1 MEQKENTIYVSYCL
15 QQLLYSVENQLIS
28 CCQLVMLLSLCTCS
42 FLFHLFCSK
51 NRKSKGN
58 LAHSCPS
65 DGMFKDHNINLLIK
79 CSFRKLNVTWK
90 PSNSK
95 KKMHFIMNTLKNST
109 ITSKVITKQIKN
121 KM

>member
-1 MEQKENTIYVSYCL
+1 MCTYVKYTYSSVWNMRKTQYML
-15 QQLLYSVENQLIS
+15 AIAYSNYFSVENQLIS
-28 CCQLVMLLSLCTCS
+28 CCQLVMLLSLRIRS

-51 NRKSKGN
+51 NHKSKGN

-79 CSFRKLNVTWK
+79 CSFRELNVTWK

-95 KKMHFIMNTLKNST
+95 NKNAFHDEHVKK
-109 ITSKVITKQIKN
+109 
-121 KM
+121 